1 MNIDGEKRISICYE
15 DNYGRVSIENYR
27 LNEIVKYISAQS
39 FADVQLDNDY
49 KNKKTKYIIID
60 KKKYDLETNI
70 RIELEISLLCVPL
83 VCSGYFTQKYK
94 AKNDI
99 KITDFYNYIVEIV
112 EDYAY
117 ELDTDMNNIKI
128 EVQGLEILNIYDKEG
143 I

>member
-1 MNIDGEKRISICYE
+1 MKIDGEKRISICYE
-15 DNYGRVSIENYR
+15 DDYGRVSIENYM

-94 AKNDI
+94 AKKDI
-99 KITDFYNYIVEIV
+99 KIIDFYNYIVDIV

-128 EVQGLEILNIYDKEG
+128 EVNALEILNI
-143 I
+143 

>member
-1 MNIDGEKRISICYE
+1 MRIDGERRISICYE
-15 DNYGRVSIENYR
+15 DDYGKVSIENYK

-39 FADVQLDNDY
+39 FADIQLDNDY

-60 KKKYDLETNI
+60 ENKYNLKTDI
-70 RIELEISLLCVPL
+70 RLELEISLLYVPL

-94 AKNDI
+94 AKKDI
-99 KITDFYNYIVEIV
+99 EIKDFYNYIVELV

-117 ELDTDMNNIKI
+117 ELDTDMSNIKV
-128 EVQGLEILNIYDKEG
+128 EVTTLEILNIYEKEG